1 MILAVLTPAL
11 NALTVAAGWVL
22 LIFVGALALVVISA
36 MFTGKIDLA
45 RLISE
50 PNGDASMSRF
60 QFLVFT
66 FVIAVSLFLIVAYSQ
81 TFPTVPQGVLVLL
94 GISGSSYLVSKGIQ
108 FSSPEGVEDRPAA
121 VLITPQS
128 ATSAVGGDP
137 IQFQAEVIALS
148 DQSVTWEIHPPTG
161 LGAIDA
167 NGKYTPPAALPDGK
181 SAPVIVN
188 VAARS
193 RANPALKD
201 IAGITL

>member
-1 MILAVLTPAL
+1 MILAVLSPAL
-11 NALTVAAGWVL
+11 EALTVVAGWVV
-22 LIFVGALALVVISA
+22 LIFVAALALVVIAA
-36 MFTGKIDLA
+36 MYTGKIDLA

-108 FSSPEGVEDRPAA
+108 FSSPEGVEDRPAS

-128 ATSAVGGDP
+128 VTSQVGGNTV
-137 IQFQAEVIALS
+137 QFQAQVIALS
-148 DQSVTWEIHPPTG
+148 DQSVTWEVHPPTG
-161 LGAIDA
+161 LGDIDA
-167 NGKYTPPAALPDGK
+167 NGKYTPPKALPAG
-181 SAPVIVN
+181 SVSPVIVN

-201 IAGITL
+201 VAGITL

>member
-1 MILAVLTPAL
+1 MILAVESPATNVLTL
-11 NALTVAAGWVL
+11 AAGWVI
-22 LIFVGALALVVISA
+22 LIFVAALAFVVISA

-60 QFLVFT
+60 QLLVFT

-81 TFPTVPQGVLVLL
+81 QFPLVPQGVLILL

-108 FSSPEGVEDRPAA
+108 FSSPEGIEDRPAA

-128 ATSAVGGDP
+128 VTSQAGGST
-137 IQFQAEVIALS
+137 IQFQAEVVAVT
-148 DQSVTWEIHPPTG
+148 DQSVTWEVHPPNG
-161 LGAIDA
+161 LGSIDE
-167 NGKYTPPAALPDGK
+167 NGKYTPPAALPLGT
-181 SAPVIVN
+181 SSPVVVN

-193 RANPALKD
+193 RSNPALKD